1 MAAETL
7 VYLDIYIGDKERH
20 SRERA
25 EYDSTSALLSKNAVI
40 YGLPDSP
47 PDLNEE
53 QQDIL
58 RELDVQ
64 PFHHLCRQHIHQ
76 P

>member
-1 MAAETL
+1 MAAVTL

-20 SRERA
+20 SRKQA

-40 YGLPDSP
+40 YGLPDSL

-64 PFHHLCRQHIHQ
+64 PFYHLCRQHFHQ